1 MREDEDIDQD
11 DEEDDM
17 LPEETPVTSGAG
29 GPDYEHLLNVISEG
43 FNKLISTFYTTSTST
58 IIG

>member
-1 MREDEDIDQD
+1 
-11 DEEDDM
+11 M